1 MRALEC
7 ERGSL
12 RREVL
17 VGGARLRETFS
28 SIAFCVFFSFLV
40 VFCSWKIER
49 KISTKKQQTLNDK
62 RINNFFLNSFFLLL
76 KQKTRE
82 RQRR

>member
-1 MRALEC
+1 
-7 ERGSL
+7 
-12 RREVL
+12 
-17 VGGARLRETFS
+17 
-28 SIAFCVFFSFLV
+28 